1 MVDILDK
8 LNSKQKEAVVAT
20 EGRIRVTAG
29 AGSGKTR
36 VLTHRYA
43 YLVNELG
50 ISPSNIL
57 CVTFTNKAAN
67 EMKKRIANMV
77 NGGNVNDFVCT
88 IHGFC
93 VKFLRKEIFRL
104 GFPLNFSILDEEDTK
119 DLAKQVM
126 GEFNINATQVTVK
139 QFLNG
144 ISIYKK
150 TSHEPS
156 YVEKYMLPQIINEG
170 GDETERYLQLQ
181 LKNFSL
187 DFNDLIL
194 FTIYILEHFEDA
206 KVYWQEKLNYIM
218 VDEAQDFNGTNWS
231 IINTLSSIYNNL
243 FIVGD
248 PDQAIYEWRGANPNL
263 FLEFKPDTDIILD
276 MNYRSTPNILDVAN
290 SVIKN
295 NKKRIEK
302 NLFTNKEKGNI
313 VVHYHGKNDVDESE
327 WIANHI
333 LRIKESGSDYSDC
346 AILYRASYLSR
357 SIEQA
362 LLKKQ
367 IKYVVWGGIR
377 FFERKEIKDAIAY
390 LKLVANKDELS
401 LRRIVNVPSR
411 RFGKAAME
419 KVLNISNDKN
429 VNLYDALKMFADDS
443 DNEAI
448 RNFVQLVDEAELAKK
463 HYTISDLLDYLLNH
477 SGYME
482 MLRTDSDEERLENLE
497 ELLNSIKYYEQIN
510 RDDEVSLDTYL
521 QDIALYTN
529 ADYKNDGSTAKLMTI
544 HQAKGLEFPF
554 VFICGLTEGIFP
566 SHRAIRERK
575 ENALEEERRLMY
587 VAITRAKKGL
597 FLTESE
603 GYNTMTKSDKYP
615 SRFIGEIAD
624 ELINV
629 EGDLPLELIE
639 GTKMLVNRIEEEI
652 NPKPVT
658 SLNAGDIVR
667 HKAFGVGKVIN
678 YNQNDDSY
686 KIQFGEMSR
695 VLRPSFV
702 DLLNA
707 VDKIRNEQEDGITW
721 NPLTYSNIPPNF
733 HVGMKMNSKIYG
745 SGEVIDIHAS
755 HIKYERE
762 LLSKGVFYVQYPSQT
777 VKYRLTWPYYAG
789 VCSLGDFIKGQD
801 GKLYQMIDS
810 YREDKESKA
819 AAYYK
824 VWSIEDNMVVFVLP
838 SEIKC
843 MFLPMNNQHFYL
855 VNSKEIWHLDNIE
868 FDGSQLLLWFT
879 DYVSEQ
885 ELKFNITELR
895 EHVFLKT
902 SSPYV

>member
-1 MVDILDK
+1 MENIFDK
-8 LNSKQKEAVVAT
+8 LNTKQKEAVVTT
-20 EGRIRVTAG
+20 EGKVRVTAG

-67 EMKKRIANMV
+67 EMKKRIATMV
-77 NGGNVNDFVCT
+77 SGGNVNDFVCT

-126 GEFNINATQVTVK
+126 EEFKINATQVTVK
-139 QFLNG
+139 HFLNG
-144 ISIYKK
+144 VSFFKK
-150 TSHEPS
+150 NSP
-156 YVEKYMLPQIINEG
+156 YIEKYMLLGSKNEG
-170 GDETERYLQLQ
+170 KEETERYLQLQ

-194 FTIYILEHFEDA
+194 YTLYILENFEDA
-206 KVYWQEKLNYIM
+206 RLYWQEKLNYIM
-218 VDEAQDFNGTNWS
+218 VDEAQDFNGTNWR
-231 IINTLSSIYNNL
+231 IIDMLSAIYNNL

-263 FLEFKPDTDIILD
+263 FIDFKPDTDFILD
-276 MNYRSTPNILDVAN
+276 ENYRSTPNILDVAN
-290 SVIKN
+290 SVIKH
-295 NKKRIEK
+295 NKKRIENK
-302 NLFTNKEKGNI
+302 LVTNKENGNI
-313 VVHYHGKNDVDESE
+313 VVHYHGKNEVEESE
-327 WIANHI
+327 WIAEQI
-333 LRIKESGSDYSDC
+333 IRIKESGYNYSDC
-346 AILYRASYLSR
+346 SILYRASYLSR

-377 FFERKEIKDAIAY
+377 FFERKEIKDALAY

-411 RFGKAAME
+411 RFGKSSME
-419 KVLNISNDKN
+419 KVQNISADQK
-429 VNLYDALKMFADDS
+429 VSLFDALKMFACNT

-448 RNFVQLVDEAELAKK
+448 RKFVQLVDEAELSKK
-463 HYTISDLLDYLLNH
+463 NYSISDLLDYLLNR

-482 MLRTDSDEERLENLE
+482 MLRTDSDEDRLENLE
-497 ELLNSIKYYEQIN
+497 ELLNSIKYYEQVN
-510 RDDEVSLDTYL
+510 RDEDISIDTYL

-529 ADYKNDGSTAKLMTI
+529 ADYKNDGPAARLMTI

-587 VAITRAKKGL
+587 VAITRAEKGL

-603 GYNTMTKSDKYP
+603 GYNAVTRSDKYP
-615 SRFIGEIAD
+615 SRFLGEIAD
-624 ELINV
+624 NLINV
-629 EGDLPLELIE
+629 EGDLPLELLE
-639 GTKMLVNRIEEEI
+639 GTKMLVCRLDDEI

-658 SLNAGDIVR
+658 SLNTGDIVR
-667 HKAFGVGKVIN
+667 HKVFGVGKVLN
-678 YNQNDDSY
+678 YNEEEDSY
-686 KIQFGEMSR
+686 RIKFKETIRF
-695 VLRPSFV
+695 LRPSFV
-702 DLLNA
+702 DLLNS
-707 VDKIRNEQEDGITW
+707 VEDIRDEQENGIIW
-721 NPLTYSNIPPNF
+721 NPLTYSNITDNF
-733 HVGMKMNSKIYG
+733 NVGMKMNSKIYG
-745 SGEVIDIHAS
+745 KGEVIDIHAS
-755 HIKYERE
+755 HIKYEKS
-762 LLSKGVFYVQYPSQT
+762 LLSKGVFYVRYLSQT

-789 VCSLGDFIKGQD
+789 VCCLGDFIKGNE
-801 GKLYQMIDS
+801 GRVYQMIDS
-810 YREDKESKA
+810 YRVDKESKS

-824 VWSIEDNMVVFVLP
+824 VWSIEENREIFVLP
-838 SEIKC
+838 SEIKGL
-843 MFLPMNNQHFYL
+843 FLPMNNDHFYL
-855 VNSKEIWHLDNIE
+855 VNGKNIWHLNNIE
-868 FDGSQLLLWFT
+868 FDGKQLFVWFT
-879 DYVSEQ
+879 DYVSE
-885 ELKFNITELR
+885 EVLEYKLTDLIDYTFE
-895 EHVFLKT
+895 KT

>member
-8 LNSKQKEAVVAT
+8 LNSKQKEAVLAT
-20 EGRIRVTAG
+20 EGRVRVTAG
-29 AGSGKTR
+29 AGSGKTL

-126 GEFNINATQVTVK
+126 EEFNINATQVTVK

-144 ISIYKK
+144 ISLYKK
-150 TSHEPS
+150 KSHEPS
-156 YVEKYMLPQIINEG
+156 YIEKYMLPQSINERA
-170 GDETERYLQLQ
+170 DETERYLQLQ

-187 DFNDLIL
+187 DFNDLLL

-206 KVYWQEKLNYIM
+206 KIYWQEKLNYIM

-231 IINTLSSIYNNL
+231 IINILSALYNNL

-263 FLEFKPDTDIILD
+263 FLEYKPDTDIILE

-302 NLFTNKEKGNI
+302 NLFTNKENSNI
-313 VVHYHGKNDVDESE
+313 VVHYHGKSDVEESD
-327 WIANHI
+327 WIANQI
-333 LRIKESGSDYSDC
+333 LLIKESGSEYSDC

-367 IKYVVWGGIR
+367 IKYAVWGGIR
-377 FFERKEIKDAIAY
+377 FFERKEIKDALAY

-419 KVLNISNDKN
+419 KILIISNNKN
-429 VNLYDALKMFADDS
+429 VSLYDALKMFAEDS
-443 DNEAI
+443 DNDAI
-448 RNFVQLVDEAELAKK
+448 KSFIRLVDEAELAKK
-463 HYTISDLLDYLLNH
+463 HYTISDMLNYLLNR

-482 MLRTDSDEERLENLE
+482 MLRNDSDEERLENLE

-510 RDDEVSLDTYL
+510 RDDKVSIETYL

-529 ADYKNDGSTAKLMTI
+529 ADYKNDGSTTKLMTI

-566 SHRAIRERK
+566 SHKSIRERK
-575 ENALEEERRLMY
+575 ESALEEERRLMY
-587 VAITRAKKGL
+587 VAITRAEKRL

-603 GYNTMTKSDKYP
+603 GYNAMTKCDKYP
-615 SRFIGEIAD
+615 SRFFGEIAD

-639 GTKMLVNRIEEEI
+639 GTKMLVSRLEDEI
-652 NPKPVT
+652 NPKTTT
-658 SLNAGDIVR
+658 SLSAGDIVR
-667 HKAFGVGKVIN
+667 HKVFGVGKVLN
-678 YNQNDDSY
+678 YNQDEDSY
-686 KIQFGEMSR
+686 KILFRKKSR
-695 VLRPSFV
+695 FLRPSFV
-702 DLLNA
+702 DLLQPI
-707 VDKIRNEQEDGITW
+707 DKIRGEQEEGITW
-721 NPLTYSNIPPNF
+721 NPLTYSNIPSNF
-733 HVGMKMNSKIYG
+733 RVGIKMNSKIYG
-745 SGEVIDIHAS
+745 NGEVIDIHAS
-755 HIKYERE
+755 HIKYERS
-762 LLSKGVFYVQYPSQT
+762 LLSKGVFYVRYSSQT

-789 VCSLGDFIKGQD
+789 VCSLGDFIKGTD
-801 GKLYQMIDS
+801 DRLYQMIDS
-810 YREDKESKA
+810 YREEKDSKT

-824 VWSIEDNMVVFVLP
+824 VWAIEDNTETYVLP
-838 SEIKC
+838 SEIKGI
-843 MFLPMNNQHFYL
+843 FLPMNNEHFYL
-855 VNSKEIWHLDNIE
+855 VNGNNIWHLDNIE

-879 DYVSEQ
+879 DYVTEQ
-885 ELKFNITELR
+885 ELKYDITELR
-895 EHVFLKT
+895 EHVFEKT

>member
-1 MVDILDK
+1 MVDIFDK
-8 LNSKQKEAVVAT
+8 LNIKQREAVVAT
-20 EGRIRVTAG
+20 EGTVRVTAG

-43 YLVNELG
+43 YLVNVLG

-77 NGGNVNDFVCT
+77 NSGNVNDFVCT

-104 GFPLNFSILDEEDTK
+104 GFPQNFSILDEEDTK

-126 GEFNINATQVTVK
+126 EEFNINTTQITVK

-144 ISIYKK
+144 ISLYKRN
-150 TSHEPS
+150 SQEPS
-156 YVEKYMLPQIINEG
+156 YIEKYMLPQSVNEG
-170 GDETERYLQLQ
+170 DDETERYLQLQ

-194 FTIYILEHFEDA
+194 FTIHILEHYEDA
-206 KVYWQEKLNYIM
+206 KLYWQEKLNYIM
-218 VDEAQDFNGTNWS
+218 VDEAQDFNGTNWN
-231 IINTLSSIYNNL
+231 IINTLSAIYNNL
-243 FIVGD
+243 FVVGD

-263 FLEFKPDTDIILD
+263 FIEFKPDTDIILD

-302 NLFTNKEKGNI
+302 NLVTNKEKGNI
-313 VVHYHGKNDVDESE
+313 VIHYHGKNDVDESE
-327 WIANHI
+327 WIAKQI
-333 LRIKESGSDYSDC
+333 LRIKESGFEFSDC

-377 FFERKEIKDAIAY
+377 FFERKEIKDALAY

-401 LRRIVNVPSR
+401 LRRVVNVPSR
-411 RFGKAAME
+411 RFGKVAME
-419 KVLNISNDKN
+419 KVLAISNKKN
-429 VNLYDALKMFADDS
+429 VSLYNALKMFAADS

-448 RNFVQLVDEAELAKK
+448 RSFVQLVDEADFAKK
-463 HYTISDLLDYLLNH
+463 NYTISDLLDYLLNH

-482 MLRTDSDEERLENLE
+482 MLRTDSDEDRLENLE
-497 ELLNSIKYYEQIN
+497 ELLNSIKYYEQLN
-510 RDDEVSLDTYL
+510 RDDDVSLETYL

-529 ADYKNDGSTAKLMTI
+529 ADYKNEGQTAKLMTI

-566 SHRAIRERK
+566 SHRSVRERK

-603 GYNTMTKSDKYP
+603 GYNAVTKCDKYP

-624 ELINV
+624 ELISV
-629 EGDLPLELIE
+629 EGDLPLELSE
-639 GTKMLVNRIEEEI
+639 GTKMLVSRLEEEI
-652 NPKPVT
+652 NPRPVT
-658 SLNAGDIVR
+658 SLNAGDIVK
-667 HKAFGVGKVIN
+667 HKVFGVGKVLY
-678 YNQNDDSY
+678 YNQDEDSY
-686 KIQFGEMSR
+686 RIQFGKTSR
-695 VLRPSFV
+695 FLRPSFIN
-702 DLLNA
+702 LLQD
-707 VDKIRNEQEDGITW
+707 VDKIRNEHEEGITW
-721 NPLTYSNIPPNF
+721 NPLTYSNIPSNF
-733 HVGMKMNSKIYG
+733 RVGIKMNSKIYG

-755 HIKYERE
+755 HIKYERSV
-762 LLSKGVFYVQYPSQT
+762 LSKGVFYVRYPSHT
-777 VKYRLTWPYYAG
+777 VKYRLTYPYYAG
-789 VCSLGDFIKGQD
+789 VCSLGDFIKGTD
-801 GKLYQMIDS
+801 DKLYQMIDS
-810 YREDKESKA
+810 YRENKESKTS
-819 AAYYK
+819 AYYK
-824 VWSIEDNMVVFVLP
+824 VWAIENNIETYILP
-838 SEIKC
+838 SEIKG
-843 MFLPMNNQHFYL
+843 MFLPMNNEHFYI
-855 VNSKEIWHLDNIE
+855 VNGKDIWHLDNIE

-885 ELKFNITELR
+885 EYKFNITELR
-895 EHVFLKT
+895 DYVFEKS

>member
-1 MVDILDK
+1 MVDIFDK
-8 LNSKQKEAVVAT
+8 LNIKQREAVVAT
-20 EGRIRVTAG
+20 EGKVRVTAG

-126 GEFNINATQVTVK
+126 EEFNINATQVTVK

-150 TSHEPS
+150 NSHEPS
-156 YVEKYMLPQIINEG
+156 YVEKYMLPQSINEG
-170 GDETERYLQLQ
+170 ADETERYLQLQ

-218 VDEAQDFNGTNWS
+218 VDEAQDFNGTNWN
-231 IINTLSSIYNNL
+231 IINTLSAIYNNL

-276 MNYRSTPNILDVAN
+276 MNYRSTPNILDIAN

-302 NLFTNKEKGNI
+302 NLFTTKEKGNI
-313 VVHYHGKNDVDESE
+313 VVHYHGKNDVEESD
-327 WIANHI
+327 WIANQI
-333 LRIKESGSDYSDC
+333 LHIKESGYDYSDC

-377 FFERKEIKDAIAY
+377 FFERKEIKDALAY
-390 LKLVANKDELS
+390 LRLVANKDELS

-419 KVLNISNDKN
+419 KVLTISNDKN
-429 VNLYDALKMFADDS
+429 VSLYDALKMFAVES

-463 HYTISDLLDYLLNH
+463 NYTISDLLDYLLNH

-482 MLRTDSDEERLENLE
+482 MLRTDSDEDRLENLE

-510 RDDEVSLDTYL
+510 RDDDVSLEAYL

-529 ADYKNDGSTAKLMTI
+529 ADYKNDGPTAKLMTI

-566 SHRAIRERK
+566 SHRSIRERK

-587 VAITRAKKGL
+587 VAITRAEKGL

-603 GYNTMTKSDKYP
+603 GYNAITKSDKYP

-624 ELINV
+624 GLINV
-629 EGDLPLELIE
+629 EGELPL
-639 GTKMLVNRIEEEI
+639 
-652 NPKPVT
+652 
-658 SLNAGDIVR
+658 
-667 HKAFGVGKVIN
+667 
-678 YNQNDDSY
+678 
-686 KIQFGEMSR
+686 
-695 VLRPSFV
+695 
-702 DLLNA
+702 
-707 VDKIRNEQEDGITW
+707 
-721 NPLTYSNIPPNF
+721 
-733 HVGMKMNSKIYG
+733 
-745 SGEVIDIHAS
+745 
-755 HIKYERE
+755 
-762 LLSKGVFYVQYPSQT
+762 
-777 VKYRLTWPYYAG
+777 
-789 VCSLGDFIKGQD
+789 
-801 GKLYQMIDS
+801 
-810 YREDKESKA
+810 
-819 AAYYK
+819 
-824 VWSIEDNMVVFVLP
+824 
-838 SEIKC
+838 
-843 MFLPMNNQHFYL
+843 
-855 VNSKEIWHLDNIE
+855 
-868 FDGSQLLLWFT
+868 
-879 DYVSEQ
+879 
-885 ELKFNITELR
+885 
-895 EHVFLKT
+895 
-902 SSPYV
+902 